1 MELEDKVEVSESM
14 RAVLDK
20 YLKSFREIVELTV
33 ENGWVDNSTLQFSV
47 LEISSEYAL
56 LELNFIEIVMSAS
69 GCTINREERWGRVKL
84 KLENEAVVEVEVL

>member
-1 MELEDKVEVSESM
+1 LKTGDNILELEDKVEVSESM

-47 LEISSEYAL
+47 L
-56 LELNFIEIVMSAS
+56 
-69 GCTINREERWGRVKL
+69 G
-84 KLENEAVVEVEVL
+84 